1 MNTRVIGAGAL
12 LLALAVAFYYLMQA
26 IAGRSNDPASMMQT
40 VGTVSGVAGGIAV
53 VMIVF
58 GVIGRKVPSGG

>member
-1 MNTRVIGAGAL
+1 V
-12 LLALAVAFYYLMQA
+12 LLALAVAFYYLMESM
-26 IAGRSNDPASMMQT
+26 AGRSSDPATMMQT

-58 GVIGRKVPSGG
+58 GIIGRKV